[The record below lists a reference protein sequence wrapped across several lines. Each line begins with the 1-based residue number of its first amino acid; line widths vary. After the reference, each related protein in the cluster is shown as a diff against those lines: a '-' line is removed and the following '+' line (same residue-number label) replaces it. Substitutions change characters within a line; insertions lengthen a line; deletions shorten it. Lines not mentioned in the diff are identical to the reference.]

1 MAIDLI
7 HSAAAASWTNSAAPA
22 AAALS
27 NTVPS
32 YLKLDGRFRFVT
44 VAGAAT
50 DYALFGYQVPEGRL
64 LRVKGIVIDASNTV
78 AAVAGTPTLLD
89 WAISTDLTAATL
101 VAAAGVVSRRIGL
114 GMQSFPVAAAVGAIA
129 SQINVKFD
137 IPIVCTEGLY
147 VHTIL
152 RLPVGTATATQEIA
166 GNVTLIAE
174 FG

>member
-1 MAIDLI
+1 MAIDLL
-7 HSAAAASWTNSAAPA
+7 HSAAASSWTNSAAPA

-32 YLKLDGRFRFVT
+32 YALLDGNYRFVT

-50 DYALFGYQVPEGRL
+50 DYALFAYQVPAGRT
-64 LRVKGIVIDASNTV
+64 LRITGAVIDASNTV
-78 AAVAGTPTLLD
+78 AAVAGTPTLLS
-89 WAISTDLTAATL
+89 WSLSVGLTAATL
-101 VAAAGVVSRRIGL
+101 VAVAGVVSRRIGL
-114 GMQSFPVAAAVGAIA
+114 GMQSFPVGAAVGAIA

-137 IPIVCTEGLY
+137 IPIVCAAGLY
-147 VHTIL
+147 VHTVL

-166 GNVTLIAE
+166 GNVTLVAE